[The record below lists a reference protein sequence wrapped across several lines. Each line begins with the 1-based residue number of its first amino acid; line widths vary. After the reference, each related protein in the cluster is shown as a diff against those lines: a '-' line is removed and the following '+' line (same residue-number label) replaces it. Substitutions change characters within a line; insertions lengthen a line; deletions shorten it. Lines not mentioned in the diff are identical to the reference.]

1 MDRIPKNFSENSKNP
16 QYTTLTGLLRFQ
28 KKKKKKKRTFLLV
41 SVFGSHALDKLIADR
56 LTTI

>member
-28 KKKKKKKRTFLLV
+28 KKKKKRTFLLV